1 MPRSWS
7 AAAAR
12 RLGLKTAAFRDWLIG
27 GYLKACRR
35 VPSDWAIRRALSALE
50 ATARFEG
57 DTPSIFV
64 RVGHDGSGSGS
75 PCYVDMA
82 DPGGQA
88 IRIGPEGW
96 TVVDNPCV
104 HFRRRQAYLPL
115 PTPSREGSIDLLRPY
130 VNLNDRDF
138 RLLIVWMA
146 AALRPVGPYPVLA
159 IYGDQGSTKT
169 TLAKVTRMLIDPHA
183 RSLRAQPRS
192 TRSLMA
198 AAVNVWLLAYDN
210 LGVLPDWLSDG
221 LCLLSTGGTFDGKTS
236 LANDEG
242 SVIHVQRPV
251 ILNGME
257 EFVARGDLADR
268 SVFLHL
274 PPIATT
280 KRRCEIEF
288 WAAFQQDYPR
298 ILGGLFDAVAGGMR
312 EMPSVR
318 LTALPR
324 MADFAAFAE
333 AVGRSLGWPADTAIS
348 DYNDNR
354 REASMSQLE
363 DSPLA
368 AFLLDLGPDYLNNW
382 SGSPSLLYKDLTS
395 LAGNTAE
402 SPRWPKSPAALTVE
416 LRRIAP
422 QLAVH
427 GILAHSRRSHNG
439 RIWTV
444 TRDRKVANEDV
455 DLRNPMSDEPIV
467 AHDQFGLKPNDPENR
482 QHPTV

>member
-1 MPRSWS
+1 MVGG
-7 AAAAR
+7 R
-12 RLGLKTAAFRDWLIG
+12 REALALKTAAFRDWLIG

-35 VPSDWAIRRALSALE
+35 VPSDWAIRRALAALE

-75 PCYVDMA
+75 PCYVDLA

-115 PTPSREGSIDLLRPY
+115 PTPSREGSIELLRPY

-169 TLAKVTRMLIDPHA
+169 TLAKVIRMLIDPHA

-288 WAAFQQDYPR
+288 WAAFQR
-298 ILGGLFDAVAGGMR
+298 GLSTDPGR
-312 EMPSVR
+312 PVR
-318 LTALPR
+318 RGRRRHAR
-324 MADFAAFAE
+324 AA
-333 AVGRSLGWPADTAIS
+333 
-348 DYNDNR
+348 
-354 REASMSQLE
+354 
-363 DSPLA
+363 
-368 AFLLDLGPDYLNNW
+368 LGPAHGVAPY
-382 SGSPSLLYKDLTS
+382 G
-395 LAGNTAE
+395 
-402 SPRWPKSPAALTVE
+402 R
-416 LRRIAP
+416 LRRI
-422 QLAVH
+422 
-427 GILAHSRRSHNG
+427 RRGG
-439 RIWTV
+439 RSKP
-444 TRDRKVANEDV
+444 RVARRYS
-455 DLRNPMSDEPIV
+455 DLRLQRQSSRSEHV
-467 AHDQFGLKPNDPENR
+467 AARRFAAGGFPARPRPRLLEQLVGIPFAALQRPHLACGQHRGIAPLAQVAGSAHRRAPPHRPAARRPWHTRSFQAKP
-482 QHPTV
+482 